1 MKSTTPLL
9 MGLIL
14 LFAIVRAAFP
24 ANDPAPTQPPPG
36 PTSSSTRLAS
46 AAPSALP
53 NSSMASHGNVF
64 PLLFLALAAIT
75 AVAAVAALVLV
86 IRDRT
91 PRPSR
96 NAVDAVPPLP
106 LLAPEPFDERRVP
119 QNAPLSPPPALPP
132 VVESGSAAASP
143 QTRVKPAPPPSSPPA
158 VKPAPPPSEP
168 PLVIEFG
175 SVAASPQ
182 TRVKP
187 ATPPASPP
195 AVKPA
200 APSKPLPPNS
210 RGPVEFA
217 QLQPRLTGADLTE
230 PYRLTQAITRI
241 GRDPGNE
248 VVISRDNVSSLHTTI
263 DYWEGSF
270 YLEDQRSTNGT
281 KLNGG
286 KRLPANRPV
295 LLKNGDRIQLAT
307 HELKF
312 SVQGGTILDPSPLA
326 SEPDSD
332 PGSDL
337 GGTRI
342 KPAGGSCPNHPAWQA
357 RELCVVCKQ
366 AFCPQCVR
374 EIDGEMVCAAC
385 SQKGVAP
392 RPA

>member
-9 MGLIL
+9 VGLIL

-24 ANDPAPTQPPPG
+24 ANDPAPTQPAPG
-36 PTSSSTRLAS
+36 PTSSSTSLAS

-86 IRDRT
+86 IRDRA

-96 NAVDAVPPLP
+96 NAAAVPPLP
-106 LLAPEPFDERRVP
+106 LLTPEPFDERSAP
-119 QNAPLSPPPALPP
+119 QNAPFS
-132 VVESGSAAASP
+132 
-143 QTRVKPAPPPSSPPA
+143 
-158 VKPAPPPSEP
+158 PPSEP

-175 SVAASPQ
+175 SVVDSPQ

-187 ATPPASPP
+187 AAPPASPP

-200 APSKPLPPNS
+200 APPSEPPLVIEFDSAAASPQTRVKPAAPPASPPAVKPAAPPKPLPPNS

-248 VVISRDNVSSLHTTI
+248 VVISRDNVSSLHATI
-263 DYWEGSF
+263 DYREGSF

-295 LLKNGDRIQLAT
+295 LLKNGDRIHLAT

-312 SVQGGTILDPSPLA
+312 SVQGGTILDASPLA
-326 SEPDSD
+326 SD
-332 PGSDL
+332 PGPGPDL

-392 RPA
+392 RPV